1 MIERGFR
8 PDFSSRVVA
17 ELKSIRGPAERTER
31 SVRDLTAL
39 LWCSIDNDE
48 SRDLDQLTVAEA
60 LPGGTTKAYVAIA
73 DVDALVDRRS
83 AIDDHAR
90 HNTTSVYTP
99 AAVFSMIPE
108 KLSTDFTSLGFEV
121 NRIAI
126 VVEMEFAEDGS
137 HVRSDVCR
145 AAVRNRAKLAYNS
158 VAAWLEG
165 KDAIPRA
172 IANVPG
178 LEENIKLQDR
188 LAQRLASRR
197 REHGA
202 LSLETIQ
209 ARPVFDG
216 TQLKGLAFDKPNRAK
231 QIIEDLMIAANTSVA
246 RFLAEHRSPS
256 IRRIVRVPKDWMRI
270 VEIAAEKGFKLP
282 MEPEPVALEH
292 FLEASRLADPEHF
305 PDLSLCVIK
314 LIGSGEYVAEFQGR
328 AAPGHF
334 GLAVE
339 EYSHATAPNRRYP
352 DLTSQRLIKAVLEGK
367 SSPFGEAELE
377 TIAKYCTEMA
387 DLAKKIERQVVKSA
401 AALLLEERIGET
413 FEALVTGAA
422 DKGTWVRL
430 IKLPAEGKLV
440 VGYEGKKVGERLR
453 VKLLATDVNRG
464 FVDFQAE
471 GPGEF
476 RRNSS
481 GF

>member
-17 ELKSIRGPAERTER
+17 ELERIRGPAERTER
-31 SVRDLTAL
+31 SVRDLTRL

-60 LPGGTTKAYVAIA
+60 LPGGAVKAFVAIA

-83 AIDDHAR
+83 ALDDHAR

-99 AAVFSMIPE
+99 AAIFSMIPE
-108 KLSTDFTSLGFEV
+108 KLSNDFTSLGFDA
-121 NRIAI
+121 NRLAI
-126 VVEMEFAEDGS
+126 VVEIEFAPDGS
-137 HVRSDVCR
+137 PVRSDVYR

-158 VAAWLEG
+158 VAAWLDGDE
-165 KDAIPRA
+165 AAPA
-172 IANVPG
+172 AVANVTG
-178 LEENIKLQDR
+178 LEDNLRLQDR
-188 LAQRLASRR
+188 LAQTLKSRR

-209 ARPVFDG
+209 ARPVFAG
-216 TQLKGLAFDKPNRAK
+216 RQLTGLAFEKANRAK
-231 QIIEDLMIAANTSVA
+231 DIIEDLMIAANTTVA
-246 RFLAEHRSPS
+246 RFLGAHGSPS
-256 IRRIVRVPKDWMRI
+256 IRRVVRTPKDWGRI

-282 MEPEPVALEH
+282 PKPESAALES
-292 FLEASRLADPEHF
+292 FLAESRAADPVHF

-314 LIGSGEYVAEFQGR
+314 LIGSGEYVAEFKGHE
-328 AAPGHF
+328 APGHF

-339 EYSHATAPNRRYP
+339 DYSHATAPNRRYP
-352 DLTSQRLIKAVLEGK
+352 DLTSQRLVKAVLDHK
-367 SSPFGEAELE
+367 PPPFGETELA

-401 AALLLEERIGET
+401 AALLLETRVGET
-413 FEALVTGAA
+413 FGALVTGAA

-430 IKLPAEGKLV
+430 VDLPAEGKLV
-440 VGYEGKKVGERLR
+440 AGFEGKKVGQRLD
-453 VKLLATDVNRG
+453 VKLLATDVERG
-464 FVDFQAE
+464 FVDFGAV
-471 GPGEF
+471 
-476 RRNSS
+476 R
-481 GF
+481 